1 VSEAEILEWLRQNE
15 GPLAYLLIGF
25 VAAVEYVFPPAPA
38 DAVALGATFLA
49 ATADYSAV
57 AVYVSLTVGS
67 VCGSAL
73 AYGIGRAI
81 GRDPAKWPPILRR
94 PVFQRAIARVIE
106 RFDQQGTAFVAVN
119 RFIPAVRAVVFFAA
133 GMAKLPLLKV
143 LLWGAFS
150 DALYNSVILAIGYA
164 VGDNYELLRTLVQ
177 RYTIAALAI
186 VALVIAFFVFR
197 MIRRRKRRPQPI
209 EDKKVEPDLKE

>member
-1 VSEAEILEWLRQNE
+1 MSEAEILEWLRQNE
-15 GPLAYLLIGF
+15 GPLAYFVIGF
-25 VAAVEYVFPPAPA
+25 IAAVEYVFPPAPA

-49 ATADYSAV
+49 ATADYSPAI
-57 AVYVSLTVGS
+57 VYASLTVGS

-81 GRDPAKWPPILRR
+81 GRDPEKWPPILRR
-94 PVFQRAIARVIE
+94 PVFQRSVGRVID
-106 RFDQQGTAFVAVN
+106 RFDRQGMAFVAIN

-150 DALYNSVILAIGYA
+150 AALYNGVILAIGYA
-164 VGDNYELLRTLVQ
+164 VGNNYELLRTLFQ
-177 RYTIAALAI
+177 RYTIAAFAV
-186 VALVIAFFVFR
+186 VALVIAFFVIR
-197 MIRRRKRRPQPI
+197 AIRRRKRAARPL
-209 EDKKVEPDLKE
+209 DDVKE